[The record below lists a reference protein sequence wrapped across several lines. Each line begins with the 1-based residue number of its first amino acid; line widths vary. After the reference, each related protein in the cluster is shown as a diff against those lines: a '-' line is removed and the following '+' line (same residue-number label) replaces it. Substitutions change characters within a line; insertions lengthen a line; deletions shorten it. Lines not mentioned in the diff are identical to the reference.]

1 MFVKKM
7 KFTGEMG
14 NGNVPLDQT
23 ISEYR
28 SICQAIVAS
37 DEDARRAMFTIFSDA
52 ALAYFYDHDAEWYSI
67 SKDFARLRGIVYDV
81 ASIDQP
87 EIDWT

>member
-1 MFVKKM
+1 MKI
-7 KFTGEMG
+7 KFTGEIG

-23 ISEYR
+23 ISAYR

-52 ALAYFYDHDAEWYSI
+52 ALAYFLKYDSEWYSV
-67 SKDFARLRGIVYDV
+67 SGVFAGLCGIFYDV
-81 ASIDQP
+81 ATI
-87 EIDWT
+87 